1 MSDFTYTNLSVRH
14 VDGVAR
20 LTLGGSNALNA
31 LDQETA
37 DELLQ
42 AVVELTED
50 ETVRCIA
57 IIGTGDAF
65 GVGTDLSQLE
75 GDTNDAPAIRRLAS
89 TFHDAIV
96 QLHQAKKPVATAIN
110 GIAAGAGFSL
120 ALVGD
125 IVLVS
130 EEARLEYAYSRVGLT
145 GDGGSTFFLPR
156 LVGLRKAKEIALL
169 NEPISPDEA
178 VSLGIATETVPAGEL
193 DERLDELSAQL
204 ATGPTKAFGAT
215 KRLMTESFERA
226 LPTQLAHE
234 TDTIAQA
241 TRTEDYARG
250 HAAFMRKDEPKF
262 TGR

>member
-1 MSDFTYTNLSVRH
+1 MSGFTYTNLEVRH

-50 ETVRCIA
+50 DSVRCIA
-57 IIGTGDAF
+57 ITGAGDAF
-65 GVGTDLSQLE
+65 GVGADLSQLE
-75 GDTNDAPAIRRLAS
+75 GNSSDAPTIRRLAS
-89 TFHDAIV
+89 TLHDAIV
-96 QLHQAKKPVATAIN
+96 QLHQAEKPVVTAIN

-125 IVLVS
+125 IILVS
-130 EEARLEYAYSRVGLT
+130 DEARLEYAYQRVGLT

-169 NEPISPDEA
+169 GEPIEPDEA

-193 DERLDELSAQL
+193 DERLTELSAQL
-204 ATGPTKAFGAT
+204 AAGPTKAFGAT
-215 KRLMTESFERA
+215 KRLISESFERA
-226 LPTQLAHE
+226 LPAQLAHE
-234 TDTIAQA
+234 TDVIARA
-241 TRTEDYARG
+241 THTEDYARG
-250 HAAFMRKDEPKF
+250 HTAFMSKDEPEF